1 MAKSYTKFSASESS
15 QPTPSPKKRIRF
27 RRPTLSRRQ
36 SNITKTRDA
45 PVPPASSPILPE
57 PEERDEEE
65 DEYSFY
71 ATMAAEVVSPDQG
84 EEYWGVRMPA
94 PVGDAADF
102 IVSEESGSLQSA
114 SLPTLVYILTD
125 PQPGIL
131 GNNNPDLLDT
141 FMLCFRSFCDPTE
154 LAKALISRYEEQP
167 RVLNRSQREAWP
179 AYQSSVKARVLR
191 LIGAWID
198 QYWIHERDRIAGLHI
213 KEFFSLVDEEFLSN
227 ERAEVIQKLNDR
239 RDEAIA
245 LAPSGNSTEEFQPD
259 GSSSR
264 FACRQ
269 KPIQYKA
276 RLQARV
282 EKLVRNVS
290 QPAPTE
296 DELQCAKEL
305 DDLLGS
311 SDNSIHILD
320 MNSHELCHELAR
332 QLAIFMSEGYLRVIP
347 EDLLYRLSLGVG
359 CDVDAARSTQ
369 QSYENA
375 LRLWVTGSVLDQV
388 EAETRAAVMTFF
400 IALAL
405 VCFSNITTHL
415 LLLTHVSAKPR
426 VPQFQCD
433 ARHLCWINA
442 PVVGDAHRSAFSK
455 SSVFRWGI

>member
-1 MAKSYTKFSASESS
+1 
-15 QPTPSPKKRIRF
+15 
-27 RRPTLSRRQ
+27 
-36 SNITKTRDA
+36 
-45 PVPPASSPILPE
+45 
-57 PEERDEEE
+57 
-65 DEYSFY
+65 
-71 ATMAAEVVSPDQG
+71 MAADVVLPDEA

-102 IVSEESGSLQSA
+102 IVSEESGSLQCA
-114 SLPTLVYILTD
+114 SLPALVYILTD
-125 PQPGIL
+125 PQPGIPS
-131 GNNNPDLLDT
+131 NDPDLLDT
-141 FMLCFRSFCDPTE
+141 FMLCFRSFCDPIKLT
-154 LAKALISRYEEQP
+154 KALISRYEEQP
-167 RVLNRSQREAWP
+167 TTLNESQREAWP
-179 AYQSSVKARVLR
+179 VYQSSVKTRVLR
-191 LIGAWID
+191 FVITWVD

-227 ERAEVIQKLNDR
+227 ERAEVIRKLNDR

-245 LAPSGNSTEEFQPD
+245 LVPSGNSTEESQPD

-276 RLQARV
+276 RLRARV
-282 EKLVRNVS
+282 EKLVRNVTQS
-290 QPAPTE
+290 APTE
-296 DELQCAKEL
+296 DELQCAQEL

-311 SDNSIHILD
+311 SDNSIHILE
-320 MNSHELCHELAR
+320 MNSHELCQELAR

-359 CDVDAARSTQ
+359 FDVDTAHSTQ
-369 QSYENA
+369 QSYESA
-375 LRLWVTGSVLDQV
+375 LSLWVTGSILDQV

-405 VCFSNITTHL
+405 VCLCFSSLTPHL
-415 LLLTHVSAKPR
+415 LLLILVSAKPR

-442 PVVGDAHRSAFSK
+442 PVVGDAY
-455 SSVFRWGI
+455 